1 MHLMHASRNVLQ
13 LQYVYMY
20 MYMFMFRIVQGLA

>member
-1 MHLMHASRNVLQ
+1 MHLMHASHNVLQ

-20 MYMFMFRIVQGLA
+20 MYMFRIVQGLA